1 MIHYKANSTKY
12 ILFATGFWH
21 NTGDGINFPF
31 LLCALTCFWPSVA
44 LRTFDTH
51 HFFMTVHFGNI
62 QPGLIIITIAKLGK
76 KCWATGKKCWAIAA
90 IYARWSFRWFHSSC
104 QRYPRSDPMERLFG
118 YIILLRLNST
128 IEILIRPYLRNWTYV
143 QFQEQLTGTHS
154 VFMWSTLQ
162 NRKKVN

>member
-31 LLCALTCFWPSVA
+31 LLSALTCFWPSVA

-76 KCWATGKKCWAIAA
+76 KPLKSVEQSQQFMPGDRFDDFIN
-90 IYARWSFRWFHSSC
+90 SC

-128 IEILIRPYLRNWTYV
+128 IEILIRPYLRN
-143 QFQEQLTGTHS
+143 
-154 VFMWSTLQ
+154 
-162 NRKKVN
+162 

>member
-31 LLCALTCFWPSVA
+31 LLSALTCFWPSVA
-44 LRTFDTH
+44 LRTFDTR

-76 KCWATGKKCWAIAA
+76 KPLKSVEQSQKFMPGDRFDDFIN
-90 IYARWSFRWFHSSC
+90 SC
-104 QRYPRSDPMERLFG
+104 QRYPRKE
-118 YIILLRLNST
+118 LN
-128 IEILIRPYLRNWTYV
+128 LCPVPRATYWYSFNFYV
-143 QFQEQLTGTHS
+143 EHS
-154 VFMWSTLQ
+154 S
-162 NRKKVN
+162 K

>member
-31 LLCALTCFWPSVA
+31 LLSALTCFWPSVA

-76 KCWATGKKCWAIAA
+76 KPLKSVEQSQQFMPGDRFDDFIN
-90 IYARWSFRWFHSSC
+90 SC
-104 QRYPRSDPMERLFG
+104 QRYQRSDPMERLFG
-118 YIILLRLNST
+118 YIIFLRLNST
-128 IEILIRPYLRNWTYV
+128 IEILIRGYLRN
-143 QFQEQLTGTHS
+143 
-154 VFMWSTLQ
+154 
-162 NRKKVN
+162 